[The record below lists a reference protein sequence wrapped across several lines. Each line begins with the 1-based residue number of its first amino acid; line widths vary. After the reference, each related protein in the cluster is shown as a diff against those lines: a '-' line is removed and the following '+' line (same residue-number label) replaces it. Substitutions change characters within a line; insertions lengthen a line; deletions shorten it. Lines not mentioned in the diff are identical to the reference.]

1 MSVTVLIILSCV
13 LLMRKDYIKSTNTI
27 TSLLSAFQVIYLV
40 SFRLA
45 VYIYCGVISKIH
57 LKF

>member
-1 MSVTVLIILSCV
+1 MSVMVLIILSCV

-27 TSLLSAFQVIYLV
+27 SSLLSAFQVIYLV

-45 VYIYCGVISKIH
+45 VYILWCNQ
-57 LKF
+57 